1 MHKIYKERETVKL
14 VLFGLIIF
22 GIVELCFIRL
32 VFPDSYSNYLLL
44 VPAYFLLLGVIVLLL
59 LSRMK
64 RNKVNPARAI
74 ARMMLFNVIQILVSF
89 LLLFMVHYLYD
100 FKDYAMLISFFV
112 FYIFF
117 MGIKLFILYDID
129 KRYQIDKKR
138 LRAINGAN

>member
-1 MHKIYKERETVKL
+1 
-14 VLFGLIIF
+14 
-22 GIVELCFIRL
+22 
-32 VFPDSYSNYLLL
+32 
-44 VPAYFLLLGVIVLLL
+44 VIVLLL

-100 FKDYAMLISFFV
+100 FKDYALLISFFV